1 MDSVAAK
8 FHEEPGVFK
17 LMVCTNWKITIYW
30 KLVIILKLA
39 PQTSKIKGQI
49 FFGSVPTMFG
59 VSSLP
64 DNRLNNGII

>member
-49 FFGSVPTMFG
+49 FFGSVPTMFC